1 MSKPLALLALAA
13 ALPAAVALTAGSALA
28 DIVPVQRNYTNLLL
42 VQKPKP
48 PIPPQ
53 CLSCPP
59 LGGSLYGKL
68 NPGVLQG
75 LNPQPLPP
83 KELWFR

>member
-1 MSKPLALLALAA
+1 MPTPLALLTLAA
-13 ALPAAVALTAGSALA
+13 VVLMTGPVLA
-28 DIVPVQRNYTNLLL
+28 DTPSPQRPYTNLLL

-48 PIPPQ
+48 PVPPQ

-59 LGGSLYGKL
+59 LGGSLGWKL

-83 KELWFR
+83 KELWGR

>member
-1 MSKPLALLALAA
+1 MPKPLAFLAL
-13 ALPAAVALTAGSALA
+13 AAVALTTGPVLA
-28 DIVPVQRNYTNLLL
+28 DTVPSVQRNYTNLLL

-48 PIPPQ
+48 PVPPQ

-59 LGGSLYGKL
+59 LGGSLSGKL

-83 KELWFR
+83 KELWIR

>member
-1 MSKPLALLALAA
+1 MPTPLALLALAA
-13 ALPAAVALTAGSALA
+13 VVLTTGSALA
-28 DIVPVQRNYTNLLL
+28 ETPLLQRSYSNLLL

-48 PIPPQ
+48 PVPPQ
-53 CLSCPP
+53 CLSCPQ
-59 LGGSLYGKL
+59 LGGSLGWKL

-83 KELWFR
+83 KELWGR